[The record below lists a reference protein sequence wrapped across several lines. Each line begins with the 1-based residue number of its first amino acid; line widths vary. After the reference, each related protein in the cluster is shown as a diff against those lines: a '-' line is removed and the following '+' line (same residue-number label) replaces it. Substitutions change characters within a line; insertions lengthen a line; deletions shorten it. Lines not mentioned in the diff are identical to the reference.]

1 MGIFFTGLS
10 FLNRYFFA
18 LWQKTGNNGKT
29 TGRKNAGILYQ
40 FPRLLF
46 FHVSGVPAYTHA
58 LTLAIFLPITT
69 GKKIKKYRLL
79 FLPVAIF
86 LVFKP
91 VFFYRPELNCRTGTA
106 NYRYL
111 QVNLPVNANIEN
123 FLPVAEPKKS

>member
-69 GKKIKKYRLL
+69 GKNKKIPVAFFTSCHFFSFQTGI
-79 FLPVAIF
+79 FLPTRIE
-86 LVFKP
+86 LPNWDRELP
-91 VFFYRPELNCRTGTA
+91 VFTGKFTGKRK
-106 NYRYL
+106 Y
-111 QVNLPVNANIEN
+111 
-123 FLPVAEPKKS
+123 